1 MCQHDTNT
9 ACLDFRR
16 IEFHNETMNKHE
28 WLEAAIGEDT
38 VSEMA
43 LKAGM
48 SKATAFRQFN
58 NDLNFTAENVILIAR
73 AYHKDPV
80 EALVAFDY
88 LRDDER
94 GTASLRAALKNATND
109 DLLTEIAARLDRDP
123 SLGDRA
129 AWEGDPKDLDR
140 YIAERD
146 ATDDEIA
153 DTINKATKASKLS
166 QSDMA
171 PAAYTGDHKLDDEGD
186 DAA

>member
-1 MCQHDTNT
+1 MKSMDKYQWLKEAMNGET
-9 ACLDFRR
+9 
-16 IEFHNETMNKHE
+16 INELAN
-28 WLEAAIGEDT
+28 
-38 VSEMA
+38 
-43 LKAGM
+43 KAGI
-48 SKATAFRQFN
+48 SSATAWRQFN

-123 SLGDRA
+123 SLADQPV
-129 AWEGDPKDLDR
+129 WKGDPNDLDR
-140 YIAERD
+140 RQ

-153 DTINKATKASKLS
+153 DTISKLGKPDVS
-166 QSDMA
+166 L
-171 PAAYTGDHKLDDEGD
+171 AAYHGDHKLDDEGN

>member
-1 MCQHDTNT
+1 
-9 ACLDFRR
+9 
-16 IEFHNETMNKHE
+16 MNKHE
-28 WLEAAIGEDT
+28 WFSSTIGNDT
-38 VSEMA
+38 IAEVG
-43 LKAGM
+43 LKAGIV
-48 SKATAFRQFN
+48 KTTIWRQFN

-88 LRDDER
+88 LREDER

-123 SLGDRA
+123 SLADQPVWR
-129 AWEGDPKDLDR
+129 GDPKDLDR

-153 DTINKATKASKLS
+153 DTISKLGKP
-166 QSDMA
+166 DVGL
-171 PAAYTGDHKLDDEGD
+171 AAYHGDHKLDDEGD